1 MKKVVIAILLF
12 LTIALNL
19 NAQYNLQGKLVNEQD
34 QPLEYATVALL
45 NPTDSLLLYFGVSN
59 TDGIYQIKGIKS
71 GSYIIQFSFVGLKTA
86 YDQLTM
92 PLDSG
97 DDLGVRQLQTETQE
111 EVIVEAELIPIQFK
125 NDTLEFNVEAFIT
138 RPGAAAEEV
147 LRQLPGLE
155 VDAAG
160 NIKAEGEEVVKVLVD
175 GKEFF
180 DRDPKVATK
189 NLPADALSKV
199 QVIDRKTEE
208 AIFTG
213 VDDGLREKT
222 INLQLKA
229 DRRQGYF
236 GEISAGLGT
245 EDTYRL
251 EGKVYQFTEKTQNA
265 VLGLYNNINEFGF
278 TNKDNQSF
286 GGNNK
291 GINEALAGGVNL
303 SYNPDNENRYFINYL
318 GNRRL
323 KELEETVNS
332 ENFLSNNI
340 YRQAQDITQEDTD
353 RPHKLNFGIRH
364 NFNPQQRLILDGVF
378 NTRSSDILTKNFTSS
393 TIEKQLINT
402 LDNQTTDF
410 TKERS
415 IWGRATYISKFRNE
429 KNQFKVEIGGQ
440 LNDND
445 TRLDWL
451 NNTQFFNPI
460 SENAIQQ
467 FQANSTDLLSL
478 YAEPSFLKK
487 LNNSWTVSLG
497 IRLGLEDNGLAREE
511 GILND
516 LAEFEEL
523 DIPLTDTRQQQLS
536 PLFILNRVGKQSQL
550 NLRLETTFNQ
560 FDRQINGLSIQKN
573 TYFFLIPNFSYRNEY
588 RSGRRI
594 NVGYSSRFNMPTVDQ
609 LIPVINQINPLN
621 SIQGNPALE
630 PEKNHEAYIG
640 WTLFD
645 QFSFTAFSMRLSGTY
660 TLDKIRWAEII
671 NENLA
676 RLTRPLNVDNEANLN
691 FYADFSKPLRSI
703 GLNLKLTLRE
713 NWNRSIVFINQVEN
727 INTNLS
733 HGFNLSIENRKND
746 IFSVRLGASID
757 LTDARFSITN
767 TQNNLFF
774 NTNYTGFIRY
784 TPNRKWNFETRIEI
798 RNFNAQGFE
807 ESISVPLLGA
817 NLSYYFLKAETGTLS
832 ISAFDLL
839 NQYTGVQRTSNANF
853 LLQQQWNTLQQYF
866 MLTFNWR
873 FR

>member
-1 MKKVVIAILLF
+1 MKKVVFALLLF
-12 LTIALNL
+12 LAIPSKL
-19 NAQYNLQGKLVNEQD
+19 NAQYKLHGKLINEQD

-59 TDGIYQIKGIKS
+59 TDGIYQIKGIK
-71 GSYIIQFSFVGLKTA
+71 GGNYILQFSFVGLKTA

-97 DDLGVRQLQTETQE
+97 DDLGVRQLQTETLE

-125 NDTLEFNVEAFIT
+125 NDTLEFNVEAFAT

-147 LRQLPGLE
+147 LRQLPGVE

-222 INLQLKA
+222 INLQLKE
-229 DRRQGYF
+229 DRKQGYF
-236 GEISAGLGT
+236 GEVSAGLGT

-251 EGKVYQFTEKTQNA
+251 EGKIYQFTEKTQNA

-278 TNKDNQSF
+278 TNKDNQNF

-303 SYNPDNENRYFINYL
+303 SYNPDSENRYFINYL

-332 ENFLSNNI
+332 ENFLSNTI
-340 YRQAQDITQEDTD
+340 YKQAQDISQEDTD
-353 RPHKLNFGIRH
+353 RPHKLNVGIRH
-364 NFNPQQRLILDGVF
+364 NFNPRQRLIFDGVF
-378 NTRSSDILTKNFTSS
+378 NTRSSDILTDNFTSS
-393 TIEKQLINT
+393 TIEEQLINT
-402 LDNQTTDF
+402 LDNQTTDV
-410 TKERS
+410 TKEWS

-429 KNQFKVEIGGQ
+429 KNQFKIEIGSQ
-440 LNDND
+440 LNDNN

-451 NNTQFFNPI
+451 NNTQFFKPI
-460 SENAIQQ
+460 SKNAIQQ
-467 FQANSTDLLSL
+467 FQANTTESLRL

-487 LNNSWTVSLG
+487 INNSWTISLG
-497 IRLGLEDNGLAREE
+497 IRLGLEDNSLARKE
-511 GILND
+511 GILNN
-516 LAEFEEL
+516 LAEFEEI

-550 NLRLETTFNQ
+550 NLRLEAVLNQ
-560 FDRQINGLSIQKN
+560 FDRQITGLSLQKKN
-573 TYFFLIPNFSYRNEY
+573 YFFLIPNINYRNEY

-594 NVGYSSRFNMPTVDQ
+594 NVGYSSSFNMPTVDQ
-609 LIPVINQINPLN
+609 LIPVINPINPLN
-621 SIQGNPALE
+621 SIQGNPELE
-630 PEKNHEAYIG
+630 PEKNHEAYLG

-676 RLTRPLNVDNEANLN
+676 RLTRPLNVHNEANLN
-691 FYADFSKPLRSI
+691 FYADFSKPLRNL
-703 GLNLKLTLRE
+703 GLNLNLTLRE
-713 NWNRSIVFINQVEN
+713 NFNRSIVFINQVEN

-733 HGFNLSIENRKND
+733 HGFEVALENRKND

-767 TQNNLFF
+767 SQNNLFF
-774 NTNYTGFIRY
+774 NSNYTGFVRY
-784 TPNRKWNFETRIEI
+784 TPNRKWNFETRIDI

-807 ESISVPLLGA
+807 ESISIPLLGA

-839 NQYTGVQRTSNANF
+839 NQFTGVQRTSNANF

-866 MLTFNWR
+866 LLTFNWR